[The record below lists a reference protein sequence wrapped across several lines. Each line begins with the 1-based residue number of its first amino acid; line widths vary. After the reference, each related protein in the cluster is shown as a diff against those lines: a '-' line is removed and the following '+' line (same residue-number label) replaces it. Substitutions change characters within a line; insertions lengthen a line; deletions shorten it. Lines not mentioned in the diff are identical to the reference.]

1 MFRTAVSSISLYGV
15 TLLKTVNAST
25 NDWKQENI
33 VIQSDKRHTIGSFFD
48 DLEKARTPAQFMAE
62 PITDP
67 EVLEENKDDMKT
79 KMELMC
85 MRVQAEFCEA
95 LENEED
101 PRYRFQV
108 RKVYRTL
115 RGFKTFYTVFNTL

>member
-108 RKVYRTL
+108 RKVP
-115 RGFKTFYTVFNTL
+115 